1 MESTLLRS
9 RILPAFADTVPAGD
23 NRTLRSL
30 CRIILREIPTHD
42 DTAKVLYIGV
52 AGRITTIFDQLYRF
66 LVIRAAGQTFI
77 AFLTAIHRTE
87 QISRMVGNGILAFAV
102 IFVVVIF
109 IYMSMRLQQKQQEER
124 HFIETYTIS
133 LVKGFTGDSISLFVN
148 DSLISN
154 KTIIE
159 EPYTVEVGRFAEQ
172 SALLIVDNKTE
183 LVSTFDLSER
193 GGNYQFEKEE
203 DGIKQLAK

>member
-1 MESTLLRS
+1 M
-9 RILPAFADTVPAGD
+9 A
-23 NRTLRSL
+23 
-30 CRIILREIPTHD
+30 
-42 DTAKVLYIGV
+42 
-52 AGRITTIFDQLYRF
+52 
-66 LVIRAAGQTFI
+66 
-77 AFLTAIHRTE
+77 HRLNTNK
-87 QISRMVGNGILAFAV
+87 QFMVGNGILAFAV

-148 DSLISN
+148 DSLIYN

>member
-1 MESTLLRS
+1 M
-9 RILPAFADTVPAGD
+9 A
-23 NRTLRSL
+23 
-30 CRIILREIPTHD
+30 
-42 DTAKVLYIGV
+42 
-52 AGRITTIFDQLYRF
+52 
-66 LVIRAAGQTFI
+66 
-77 AFLTAIHRTE
+77 HRLNTNK
-87 QISRMVGNGILAFAV
+87 QFMVGNGILAFAV

-193 GGNYQFEKEE
+193 GG
-203 DGIKQLAK
+203 IR